1 MFRGSAFKGVG
12 AWLVAAVALAALI
25 SAVGGN
31 AQGQAEAAGESAAPA
46 TVKFYP
52 SRDVEFS
59 APPPFG
65 VLHGTQCDANGNIYI
80 QYGSLALESFWENI
94 RSVHPLDL
102 PLRKLSIDS
111 QRVVTF
117 QVGSFEDFDTFS
129 SRAFYVTPNGVVYNL
144 AEACRDRP
152 DTGTHE
158 SCVWV
163 VTRYKDDGTVDSAAK
178 LCPPMGKHLYP
189 LKIAAFP
196 DGNLLAVGTIRDEP
210 GDPTLFAGLF
220 DRSGDLL
227 RELTLASAVGPA
239 PAVTPTPSENPAA
252 GKPPDGL
259 SDSDRQTAELPA
271 WTRLV
276 MVLVE
281 GRVSGAPDGTVYLL
295 RGRSPQKLDV
305 VSSDG
310 SVVPKHD
317 IIPPG
322 GGLTPLDA
330 SVSAQG
336 QLVVYY
342 VHGATPQD
350 SSRYRVTALID
361 PETGKVISTYDVPP
375 DAGVPACV
383 TWKGEFLFTR
393 RSNSG
398 HLEVVGYSPL
408 H

>member
-1 MFRGSAFKGVG
+1 M
-12 AWLVAAVALAALI
+12 
-25 SAVGGN
+25 
-31 AQGQAEAAGESAAPA
+31 
-46 TVKFYP
+46 
-52 SRDVEFS
+52 
-59 APPPFG
+59 
-65 VLHGTQCDANGNIYI
+65 
-80 QYGSLALESFWENI
+80 
-94 RSVHPLDL
+94 
-102 PLRKLSIDS
+102 
-111 QRVVTF
+111 VTF

-163 VTRYKDDGTVDSAAK
+163 VTRYKDDGTVHSAAK

-189 LKIAAFP
+189 LKFAAFP

-220 DRSGDLL
+220 DRTGGFL
-227 RELTLASAVGPA
+227 RELALPEDLGPA
-239 PAVTPTPSENPAA
+239 PGVTRTPSENPATGTA
-252 GKPPDGL
+252 GPSP
-259 SDSDRQTAELPA
+259 SDSGTQTGERQAR
-271 WTRLV
+271 TRLV
-276 MVLVE
+276 RAVWE
-281 GRVSGAPDGTVYLL
+281 GRMFGAPDGTVYLL
-295 RGRSPQKLDV
+295 RGGSRQKLDV

-361 PETGKVISTYDVPP
+361 PETGNVTSTYDAPL

-398 HLEVVGYSPL
+398 HLEVVGYTPL
-408 H
+408 E